1 MSETMSVLSLKKLFR
16 FPFQAPNWQSRF
28 LVGTALILAN
38 YVLPIVPG
46 IFVAGYALRVMRQTL
61 AGQDPELPAWDD
73 WGELTKD
80 GLRGMLVNLVYFLPA
95 LLIFAVGTAL
105 YFFGNMALPLSTGMS
120 GEPEQLMEMLP
131 AIMLGS
137 MAIMFISMLV
147 GTLFTLLGA
156 IAMPAAMAHFA
167 AQDDVMA
174 AFKVRQWWRILRTD
188 KLGYFISWVIIA
200 GLFTVLYSG
209 IMLAYYTVILCCLI
223 PILMAPLSL
232 YLLLVGAALFGETYR
247 ESATN
252 LPDREQEA
260 ASLNGELA

>member
-1 MSETMSVLSLKKLFR
+1 
-16 FPFQAPNWQSRF
+16 
-28 LVGTALILAN
+28 LILAN
-38 YVLPIVPG
+38 YIIPIVPG

-95 LLIFAVGTAL
+95 LLVFAVGMAL
-105 YFFGNMALPLSTGMS
+105 YFFGNLALPLSTSMS
-120 GEPEQLMEMLP
+120 GDPDQMIEALP
-131 AIMLGS
+131 AIVFGS
-137 MAIMFISMLV
+137 MAILFISMLV

-156 IAMPAAMAHFA
+156 IAMPAATAHFV
-167 AQDDVMA
+167 AQDDVVA
-174 AFKVRQWWRILRTD
+174 AFRVRQWWRILRTD
-188 KLGYFISWVIIA
+188 KLGYFISWVVIA

-209 IMLAYYTVILCCLI
+209 IMLAYYTLILCCLI

-247 ESATN
+247 ESAAN
-252 LPDREQEA
+252 LPDHEHEA
-260 ASLNGELA
+260 TGVAVPTEL